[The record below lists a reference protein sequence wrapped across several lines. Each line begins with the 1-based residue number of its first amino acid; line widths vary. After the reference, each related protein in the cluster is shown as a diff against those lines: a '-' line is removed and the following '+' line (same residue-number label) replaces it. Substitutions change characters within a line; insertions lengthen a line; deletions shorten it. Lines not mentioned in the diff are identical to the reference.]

1 MKILVAVD
9 GSPVSRKAVRH
20 AIRLAGALAGP
31 AELTVFNADPPLL
44 QAAATKLGTEA
55 VRRYHQDNGQYAARE
70 ARSLLKKAQL
80 AFKEKLV
87 VGDPAEAIVRE
98 AKAGRHDLVVMGTH
112 GRGALQGLLLGSVA
126 RKVIAQSTVPVTV
139 VR

>member
-1 MKILVAVD
+1 M
-9 GSPVSRKAVRH
+9 
-20 AIRLAGALAGP
+20 
-31 AELTVFNADPPLL
+31 FNADPPLL

-55 VRRYHQDNGQYAARE
+55 VRRYHLDNGQYAARE

-126 RKVIAQSTVPVTV
+126 RKVIAHSTVPVTV
-139 VR
+139 VH